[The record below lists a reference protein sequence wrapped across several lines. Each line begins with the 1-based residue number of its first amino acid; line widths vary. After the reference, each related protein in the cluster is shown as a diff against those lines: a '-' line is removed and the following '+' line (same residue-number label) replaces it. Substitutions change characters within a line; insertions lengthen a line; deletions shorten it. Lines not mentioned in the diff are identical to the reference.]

1 VTRAFV
7 FFLCCRSLVSA
18 APQAED
24 PIARAL
30 AQRQF
35 EIALRSIDERLKS
48 QPADARLWAMR
59 GAALYGLRQP
69 QASLAAYRK
78 AIQLQPSLM
87 PALQA
92 AAQLEYA
99 AKDPNASKTLSKI
112 LTLDPQN
119 QVAHAMSGVLAFEK
133 QDCAAVVRH
142 FAVAMPQVERDQG
155 SLQQYGYCLLQLNR
169 GADAAPVFQRL
180 LEADP
185 ADARVRLNLALSL
198 AAANRP
204 VEAIEALKPLSE
216 APVPD
221 ADVLGLLGELY
232 RANNQPEPAVAA
244 FRRGI
249 ALYPK
254 EERLYIGLAA
264 LCSFYSSGELGL
276 EITGIGL
283 KQLPSSSRLY
293 AMRGV
298 LYSQMG
304 QREKSI
310 ADFDRASQL
319 SPEEGVG
326 RTGLALSMLQEG
338 RIDDVIRQSR
348 EQIRKNP
355 RDAAG
360 HFMLAQALLRKGA
373 RSGEPAMAEAQASL
387 QKAVQLSPQF
397 DQARALLGKLYF
409 DSGKNALAV
418 KELEAA
424 LQIKPGNRAAIYQLM
439 LAYGA
444 LGREADAARMQEQ
457 MRAALEKERQDDL
470 RRSRVRLLKIPE

>member
-1 VTRAFV
+1 MKRGLAL
-7 FFLCCRSLVSA
+7 FLSCLALLS
-18 APQAED
+18 QTED

-35 EIALRSIDERLKS
+35 DTALRSIDERLKS
-48 QPADARLWAMR
+48 QPADARLWMMR

-69 QASLAAYRK
+69 QASLSAYRK
-78 AIQLQPSLM
+78 AIQLQPALM

-99 AKDPNASKTLSKI
+99 AKDPNASKTLTQI
-112 LTLDPQN
+112 LTLDPKN

-142 FAVAMPQVERDQG
+142 FASAMQQVERDKA

-185 ADARVRLNLALSL
+185 ADARVRLNLVLAL
-198 AAANRP
+198 AGANRP
-204 VEAIEALKPLSE
+204 VEAIDALKPLAE
-216 APVPD
+216 AEVPD

-232 RANNQPEPAVAA
+232 RANNQPEQAVAA

-276 EITGIGL
+276 EIADIGL

-298 LYSQMG
+298 LHSQMG

-310 ADFDRASQL
+310 ADFERASQL
-319 SPEEGVG
+319 SPGEGVG

-348 EQIRKNP
+348 EQVRKDP
-355 RDAAG
+355 RDPAG
-360 HFMLAQALLRKGA
+360 HFMLAQALVRKGV
-373 RSGEPAMAEAQASL
+373 RPGEPAMAEAQASL

-424 LQIKPGNRAAIYQLM
+424 LQTKPDNRVAIYQLM

-444 LGREADAARMQEQ
+444 AGREADAARMQEQ
-457 MRAALEKERQDDL
+457 MKAAIEKERQDDL
-470 RRSRVRLLKIPE
+470 RRSRVRLLKVPE